1 MRVHLQTRQRSAQ
14 KVRQWKD
21 RVLSGALLDFLK
33 AFKSK
38 HKQPTTRQ
46 AEIERATAAVATATT
61 AKESHLRAS
70 LFGAAPVVKHP
81 ADDHFKRVAR
91 QMQHAHLKREREA

>member
-1 MRVHLQTRQRSAQ
+1 MRVHLQTTKRPKGEATEGPGTLGRTVS
-14 KVRQWKD
+14 
-21 RVLSGALLDFLK
+21 FLK

-38 HKQPTTRQ
+38 HKQPPLHQ
-46 AEIERATAAVATATT
+46 AENARATAAVATATT

-91 QMQHAHLKREREA
+91 QMQHAHLKRERPRI